1 MLTQS
6 KIKMAH
12 NFSSDMCQSG
22 KIVLIRS
29 VCHVTTLQKV
39 DAKSSEF
46 DVTIK

>member
-1 MLTQS
+1 MV
-6 KIKMAH
+6 H

-39 DAKSSEF
+39 YVKWSEF